1 VLKGI
6 AVLGIVERAREV
18 FPERNMASD
27 VFNKYLSEINKA
39 YLRGDAT
46 EHTHRPALKALIE
59 GIAKKI
65 TATNEPKR
73 TACGAPDYVVSRRNN
88 GVDQNIGYIEAKDID
103 TNLTQAAKTE
113 QIKKRYLPSLNNFI
127 LTDYIEF
134 RWYVNSERQLTA
146 KLAEESAGKFKA
158 TSKGE
163 EKVRELFRSF
173 LDQKPEKIKIAKELA
188 TKMGYKAQMMRGII
202 VKTFQQE
209 EKSGTLHG
217 QFNAF
222 KEVLLHDL
230 TEEQFADMYAQT
242 ICYGLFSARC
252 HIEGITI
259 FGKDKYAAFHGMDE
273 RAKELTREHAAYL
286 LPRTNPFFRD
296 IFGDIAG
303 PKLDDRIVWLVDDL
317 VELLKQADMGVILRD
332 FARRKKRK
340 DPVVHFYETFLAEYD
355 AKLKKTRGVYYT
367 PDEVVSYIV
376 RSVDYLLKTKF
387 GLKRGL
393 ADESKIKGKN
403 LHRLL
408 ILDPAVG
415 TGTFLFEVIEQ
426 VYEKFRR
433 QKGMWSGYVKEH
445 LLPRVFGFEL
455 MMAPYAVAHMKL
467 GLQLAETGYDFSS
480 DERLGIYLT
489 NTLEEAEETS
499 RTLFAQYLS
508 QEARAANKVKRDL
521 PIMVVCGNPPYAGL
535 SVNMNDWVDRLLK
548 NKLPGEH
555 GAQSYYEVDGKPL
568 GEKKLWLQD
577 DYVKFIRFGQLRIE
591 QSGYGILA
599 FITNHGYLDNPT
611 FRGMRQSLMQT
622 FDEIYVLDLHGN
634 SKKKETCPDGSKDV
648 NVFDIQQGVAIG
660 IFVKITDRRTP
671 AKVYHADLYGLRK
684 GKYGKYEWLSKN
696 DIRPTDT
703 DWTELSP
710 NSPYYF
716 FVERDESA
724 RKEYETGWKINEVI
738 PENNVGIVTARDG
751 LTIKQTAKDVWETVN
766 DFASLPP
773 EEARSKYSL
782 GKDVQSWKV
791 HLAQADLNT
800 YPLSKNKITPI
811 LYRPFDI
818 RYTYYTGKSG
828 GFICRPIYRVMRHM
842 LAGENLSISFHRREE
857 LQIDYSHF
865 LCTRYMT
872 EHGLMSSK
880 TTNYQAPLYLY
891 PKSGKGKQSDMD
903 YENWPRGIDGRV
915 PNLSREFVEEFA
927 ESVKFEFVSD
937 GFGDLKK
944 TFGPED
950 VFHYIYAVFHSP
962 EYRKRYA
969 EFLKIDFP
977 RVPLPKSK
985 PLFRKL
991 CKVGEELVKLH
1002 LMEATIL
1009 EDEKKRP
1016 EFPVE
1021 GKSVVEKGYPNY
1033 VAHADRPQKGKVYI
1047 NKEQYF
1053 EGVRH
1058 EVWEFHIGGYQVCE
1072 KWLKERRQRKLSY
1085 EDISHYEKIVVAL
1098 GETIRLMKHIDEVI
1112 EADGGWPIK

>member
-1 VLKGI
+1 
-6 AVLGIVERAREV
+6 
-18 FPERNMASD
+18 MASD
-27 VFNKYLSEINKA
+27 VFGKYLSEINRA

-46 EHTHRPALKALIE
+46 EHTHRPALKSLIE
-59 GIAKKI
+59 GLAKKI

-73 TACGAPDYVVSRRNN
+73 TACGAPDYVVSRRTN
-88 GVDQNIGYIEAKDID
+88 GVDLNIGYIEAKDIA

-134 RWYVNSERQLTA
+134 RWYVNGEKQLTA
-146 KLAEESAGKFKA
+146 RLAEESAGKFKA
-158 TSKGE
+158 TTKGE
-163 EKVRELFRSF
+163 EKVSELFRTF

-188 TKMGYKAQMMRGII
+188 TKMGHKARMMRDII
-202 VKTFQQE
+202 KETFQQE
-209 EKSGTLHG
+209 EKSGILHG
-217 QFNAF
+217 QFAAF

-252 HIEGITI
+252 HIEDMTV
-259 FGKDKYAAFHGMDE
+259 FGKDKFAAFHGMDD

-286 LPRTNPFFRD
+286 LPKTNPFFRD

-340 DPVVHFYETFLAEYD
+340 DPVVHFYETFIGEYD
-355 AKLKKTRGVYYT
+355 PKMKKKRGVYYT

-393 ADESKIKGKN
+393 ADESKIKGKD

-426 VYEKFRR
+426 IYERFRQ

-445 LLPRVFGFEL
+445 LLPRIFGFEL

-467 GLQLAETGYDFSS
+467 GLQLAETGYDFAS

-508 QEARAANKVKRDL
+508 QEARAANKVKREL

-660 IFVKITDRRTP
+660 IFVKVTDRRTP

-724 RKEYETGWKINEVI
+724 RKEYETGWKINKVI
-738 PENNVGIVTARDG
+738 PEKNVGIVTARDG
-751 LTIKQTAKDVWETVN
+751 LTIKQTAKDVWDTVN

-800 YPLSKNKITPI
+800 SPLSKNKITPI

-828 GFICRPIYRVMRHM
+828 GFICRPIYKVMRHM
-842 LAGENLSISFHRREE
+842 LARENLALISARSNKS
-857 LQIDYSHF
+857 QDMDHF
-865 LCTRYMT
+865 FCTKNIMETKCGER
-872 EHGLMSSK
+872 
-880 TTNYQAPLYLY
+880 TTQSCLFPLYLY
-891 PKSGKGKQSDMD
+891 TKEERDNLFEDSHWPVGK
-903 YENWPRGIDGRV
+903 DGRV
-915 PNLSREFVEEFA
+915 PNLAVEFVKEFA
-927 ESVKFEFVSD
+927 KSIKLEFVSD
-937 GFGDLKK
+937 GVGDLKK

-962 EYRKRYA
+962 EYRRLYA

-977 RVPLPKSK
+977 RVPLPKGK

-991 CKVGEELVKLH
+991 CNIGEMLVKLH
-1002 LMEATIL
+1002 LTEAPIL
-1009 EDEKKRP
+1009 EDDKKRP
-1016 EFPVE
+1016 KFPVE
-1021 GKSVVEKGYPNY
+1021 GNSVVEKGYPKY

-1047 NKEQYF
+1047 NKDQYF
-1053 EGVRH
+1053 EGVRL
-1058 EVWEFHIGGYQVCE
+1058 EVWEFHIGGYQVCK
-1072 KWLKERRQRKLSY
+1072 KWLKDRRQRELYY

-1098 GETIRLMKHIDEVI
+1098 GETIRLMKNIDEVI
-1112 EADGGWPIK
+1112 EDDGGWPIE